1 MLMKSRILHIVLL
14 IPVAVSLFSCS
25 TTRVL
30 EDGQYRLTKNYIEV
44 TNDKSFK
51 TKNIQSYIKQRPEAW
66 NPLLCVYNWG
76 KNGEKGL
83 GKLFRKIG
91 QAPVVYS
98 PDMLN
103 SSAENIEERL
113 QYLGYYDS
121 DVDAGIEVHKKKVK
135 AKYVVTLGKRIPIKD
150 LTFNLPERGDIA
162 EDFLADTSSITVH
175 RGDFLSEELLEAE
188 AERSAAYLRQLGYYG
203 FSKNYY
209 SFEADTLSF
218 PGEAVLEESVR
229 EYTRNETANE
239 AVVLRK
245 SHFRNVSINYPENF
259 RIKENVLKNMNTI
272 HPGDLYSE
280 NAVTNTYNRLSS
292 IRSFSNV
299 SVSLTKADSTNVD
312 CEISLYPAKQ
322 QGFKLNL
329 EASSNST
336 GLLGI
341 SPELSFFHRNIFH
354 GGELLNLS
362 FMGNFQFKPN
372 QRVRSTE
379 YGVSAGISL
388 PRFLGIPIRA
398 FKGQIPR
405 TDIKTSYN
413 YQNRPE
419 YTRSIISAS
428 YGYSGYAGNLS
439 FQFFPAQL
447 SVVKLY
453 NIEDEFYKKLENN
466 PFMLNSFQDHFD
478 LGLGANL
485 YYTTN
490 SDVNPKTSY
499 QYARLTFGLA
509 GNLLSAFKGAMKK
522 DENGAAIIWNMPYS
536 QYVRSEL
543 TLGKTW
549 RFGKE
554 DDFSLA
560 SRLLIGAGY
569 AYGNSTVLPF
579 EQHFY
584 AGGANSLRGWQSR
597 SVGPGLSKPESTF
610 IIPNQSGDMK
620 LEANV
625 EFRFPL
631 FWKLQGA
638 TFVDAGNIW
647 LLQESSSS
655 ENQSLGMLR
664 ADTFLQSIAADWGL
678 GLRLDLNIILV
689 RFDLGMQF
697 HDPSMDEGERW
708 ITPGEWLKRDNF
720 GFHFGVGYPF

>member
-1 MLMKSRILHIVLL
+1 MKTRLFHIVLL
-14 IPVAVSLFSCS
+14 LILAVSSFSCS

-30 EDGQYRLTKNYIEV
+30 EDGQYRLTKNDIEV
-44 TNDKSFK
+44 TNDKTFK
-51 TKNIQSYIKQRPEAW
+51 TKKIQSYIRQRPDPW

-83 GKLFRKIG
+83 GKIFRKIG

-103 SSAENIEERL
+103 SSAVNIEERL
-113 QYLGYYDS
+113 KYLGYYDS
-121 DVDAGIEVHKKKVK
+121 KVDAGIEVHKKKVR
-135 AKYVVTLGKRIPIKD
+135 ARYVVTLGKQFPIKD
-150 LTFNLPERGDIA
+150 LSFLLPERGDIA
-162 EDFLADTSSITVH
+162 EDFLGDTSSIMIH
-175 RGDFLSEELLEAE
+175 RGDFLSEELLEKE

-218 PGEAVLEESVR
+218 PGEAVLEEAVR
-229 EYTRNETANE
+229 EYTRNETSNE
-239 AVVLRK
+239 AMPLLK
-245 SHFRNVSINYPENF
+245 SQFRNISINYPSNF
-259 RIKENVLKNMNTI
+259 SIKENVLKNMNTI
-272 HPGDLYSE
+272 HPGDIYSE
-280 NAVTNTYNRLSS
+280 SAVTNTYNRLSS

-299 SVSLTKADSTNVD
+299 SVSLTKVDSTNVD

-329 EASSNST
+329 EGSSNST

-341 SPELSFFHRNIFH
+341 SPELSFFHRNVFH

-372 QRVRSTE
+372 QHVKSTE

-388 PRFLGIPIRA
+388 PRFVGLPIRV

-413 YQNRPE
+413 YQDRPE

-428 YGYSGYAGNLS
+428 YGYSGYAGNFS
-439 FQFFPAQL
+439 FQFFPLQL
-447 SVVKLY
+447 NIVKLY
-453 NIEDEFYKKLENN
+453 NIQEDFYKKLVTN
-466 PFMLNSFQDHFD
+466 PFMLNSFQNHFD
-478 LGLGANL
+478 LGLGTTL

-509 GNLLSAFKGAMKK
+509 GNLLSAFKGIMKK
-522 DENGAAIIWNMPYS
+522 DANGAAMIWNTPYS

-549 RFGKE
+549 RFGKDE
-554 DDFSLA
+554 EMGLA
-560 SRLLIGAGY
+560 TRLLVGAGY
-569 AYGNSTVLPF
+569 AYGNSSVLPF

-597 SVGPGLSKPESTF
+597 SVGPGLSKPEATF

-620 LEANV
+620 LETNI
-625 EFRFPL
+625 EFRFPM

-647 LLQESSSS
+647 LLQESNSS
-655 ENQSLGMLR
+655 ENSSLGRLK
-664 ADTFLQSIAADWGL
+664 ASTFLESIAADWGL

-697 HDPSMDEGERW
+697 HDPAMDEGERW
-708 ITPGEWLKRDNF
+708 ISPSQWLKRDNF